1 MTAEPEHRSRSAG
14 AHSHSLFEAIR
25 SLTLE
30 LSLDVVLAVRS
41 ARYAAALRQALYYL
55 AAAA

>member
-1 MTAEPEHRSRSAG
+1 MTAEPKHPSESAG
-14 AHSHSLFEAIR
+14 AHSHNLFEAIR

-41 ARYAAALRQALYYL
+41 ARYAAPLR
-55 AAAA
+55 